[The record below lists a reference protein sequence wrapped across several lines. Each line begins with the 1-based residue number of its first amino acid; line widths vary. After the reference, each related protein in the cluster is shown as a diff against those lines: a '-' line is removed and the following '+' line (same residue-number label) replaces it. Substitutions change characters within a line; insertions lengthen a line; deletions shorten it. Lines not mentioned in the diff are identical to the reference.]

1 MKDRAM
7 SIDRSLKSSGG
18 MSQTR
23 SVLTR
28 DERIAKMVADQKMD
42 LKKNGKALGLP
53 KTRVGKK

>member
-1 MKDRAM
+1 M